1 MKRIIGLIIGLVA
14 ALGFVGQANA
24 YPPIK
29 TATITTSN
37 SSPAAGAPVTLTVNG
52 FCANATVT
60 FSAGGV
66 TLGQATSDASGN
78 ASITIAAPTTVG
90 AVVVTAS
97 TSGVCVSTASLT
109 LTVRAPGGIPAT
121 GSSSSSSLQYGG
133 LAVGLGAAL
142 VAFAGFKRRRPTAA
156 VA

>member
-52 FCANATVT
+52 FCPNATVT

-66 TLGQATSDASGN
+66 TLGEF
-78 ASITIAAPTTVG
+78 
-90 AVVVTAS
+90 
-97 TSGVCVSTASLT
+97 
-109 LTVRAPGGIPAT
+109 
-121 GSSSSSSLQYGG
+121 
-133 LAVGLGAAL
+133 LGAPLRLGTKGGGRSRSGAMRGVTPRNL
-142 VAFAGFKRRRPTAA
+142 RQLRRRGVP
-156 VA
+156 VIR